1 MDERVISLSVSCTG
15 IVTRTT
21 EFNLALLSI
30 LHYTALE
37 LIYPMWI
44 QQWTSYF
51 TLSFSPIG
59 LNATCWTYA
68 WGGLHTHPFAFICVC
83 VVKFNQGSIWAS
95 LMGVIV
101 LSARLCVWAD
111 RESV

>member
-37 LIYPMWI
+37 LIYPM
-44 QQWTSYF
+44 
-51 TLSFSPIG
+51 
-59 LNATCWTYA
+59 
-68 WGGLHTHPFAFICVC
+68 
-83 VVKFNQGSIWAS
+83 
-95 LMGVIV
+95 
-101 LSARLCVWAD
+101 
-111 RESV
+111 